1 MIRIAICDNSKTIVK
16 KLEKIITNKFND
28 YTENYEIHLF
38 YNGISLLNQYKL
50 QPYDVIFLGIDM
62 PSLSGFDIVKTIRDL
77 HSDSYIVFVTS
88 NSEHIYKSLDFQPFH
103 FIRTKCEIP
112 LESSA
117 NDVITKLIQHIRR
130 FERVTLKN
138 HEGIKFS
145 LYIHEIVYIESD
157 GHYINFHVTSN
168 SAPIIRVRGTLTE
181 YEKKYAEHNFIIIHK
196 QYLVNLKHLTFVD
209 VKRDEVLLGSIN
221 KRLTLSRNY
230 KKQINEKHTEYLK
243 LLHKKV

>member
-16 KLEKIITNKFND
+16 KLEKTITNKFNT

-62 PSLSGFDIVKTIRDL
+62 PDLSGFDAAGAIRNL
-77 HSDSYIVFVTS
+77 HSDSYIIFVTS
-88 NSEHIYKSLDFQPFH
+88 NSEYVYKSFDFQPFH

-112 LESSA
+112 LETS
-117 NDVITKLIQHIRR
+117 VKYVTTKLIQHMRR

-138 HEGIKFS
+138 HKGYNFS
-145 LYIHEIVYIESD
+145 LYMHEIVYIESN
-157 GHYINFHVTSN
+157 GHYLNFHIASD
-168 SAPIIRVRGTLTE
+168 SAPIRVRGTLSE
-181 YEKKYAEHNFIIIHK
+181 YEKKYTEHSFIRIHK
-196 QYLVNLKHLTFVD
+196 RYLVNLKHLTFLD
-209 VKRDEVLLGSIN
+209 TKRDEVLLASIN

-230 KKQINEKHTEYLK
+230 KKQVNEKHTEYLK
-243 LLHKKV
+243 AIT

>member
-1 MIRIAICDNSKTIVK
+1 MIRIAICDDSKTIVK

-28 YTENYEIHLF
+28 YTDNYEIHLF

-62 PSLSGFDIVKTIRDL
+62 PDLSGFDAARAIRNL
-77 HSDSYIVFVTS
+77 HSDSYIIFVTS
-88 NSEHIYKSLDFQPFH
+88 NSEYIYKSFDFQPFH

-112 LESSA
+112 LEFSA
-117 NDVITKLIQHIRR
+117 NDVITKLIQHMRH

-145 LYIHEIVYIESD
+145 PYIHEIVYIESD
-157 GHYINFHVTSN
+157 GHYLNFYVANN
-168 SAPIIRVRGTLTE
+168 SAPIRVRGTLTE
-181 YEKKYAEHNFIIIHK
+181 YEKKYAEHNFIRIHK

-209 VKRDEVLLGSIN
+209 VKKDEILLDSVN

-230 KKQINEKHTEYLK
+230 KKQVNEKHTEYLK
-243 LLHKKV
+243 AFT